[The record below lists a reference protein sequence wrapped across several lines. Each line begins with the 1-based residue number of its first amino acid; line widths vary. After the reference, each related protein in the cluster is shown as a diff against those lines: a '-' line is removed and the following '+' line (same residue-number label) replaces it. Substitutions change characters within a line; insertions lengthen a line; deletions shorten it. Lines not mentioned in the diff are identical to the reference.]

1 MLEGITTMVRAITMP
16 KLGQSEEVG
25 TLVRWRK
32 KVGDTVA
39 KGDILF
45 EIETDKALL
54 EVESFFE
61 GTLLKTIVQEGTTV
75 PINTTVGFVGDPG
88 EAVPEVVAQTC
99 RFDSAH
105 GPERQ
110 PKGSSRSAALA
121 PTPEA
126 RKPELSGVSRGGS
139 RPPALLPTRGK
150 PEPRFERP
158 VAPGELRVVERIS
171 AAPSVMPAPAVF
183 RISPRAAKLA
193 KESAINPAPI
203 VGTGPLGRIVERDV
217 KNYLESKGYNQ
228 LRITPAAKR
237 LAAKENI
244 DILSLL
250 DGSHPPQRITLTR
263 VERAI
268 TELPKPLSRMRQVIA
283 SRLTE
288 SFTTTPHFFVTV
300 AVDMTELVNFRAE
313 LKAQGVSYT
322 VTDFILKAVAM
333 SLVEFPVVNSTTD
346 GKTIRWHSKV
356 HLGMAVNLE
365 QGLVVPVIRNAEE
378 LSLAELHDCAS
389 ELIAKARAGKLTPDE
404 MGGSTFTISNMG
416 MLDIENFT
424 AIINP
429 GESAILAVSSTLK
442 QPAVKDGQIVV
453 RDIMKMTLSSDHR
466 IIDGATAARFANA
479 IKQKLEEISLWKR
492 LT

>member
-1 MLEGITTMVRAITMP
+1 MVRPITMP

-45 EIETDKALL
+45 EIETDKAIL

-61 GTLLKTIVQEGTTV
+61 GTLLKTVVEEGTTV

-88 EAVPEVVAQTC
+88 EAIP
-99 RFDSAH
+99 
-105 GPERQ
+105 
-110 PKGSSRSAALA
+110 AAIAL
-121 PTPEA
+121 PPEA
-126 RKPELSGVSRGGS
+126 RKPELPSVSIGAP
-139 RPPALLPTRGK
+139 RPPAPSPARVM
-150 PEPRFERP
+150 PEARLERP
-158 VAPGELRVVERIS
+158 AAPGELRVVERVIPTPGVM
-171 AAPSVMPAPAVF
+171 AAPEVF

-193 KESAINPAPI
+193 RESAINPSPI
-203 VGTGPLGRIVERDV
+203 VGTGPYGRIVERDV
-217 KNYLESKGYNQ
+217 KNYLESKGYYQ

-244 DILSLL
+244 DILAL
-250 DGSHPPQRITLTR
+250 DGKNAPGRIT
-263 VERAI
+263 VAVVQRAI
-268 TELPKPLSRMRQVIA
+268 AEKPQPMSRMRQVIA
-283 SRLTE
+283 ARLTE

-300 AVDMTELVNFRAE
+300 AVDMTELVNFRSE
-313 LKAQGVSYT
+313 LKARGGPYT
-322 VTDFILKAVAM
+322 VTDFIVKAVAL
-333 SLVEFPVVNSTTD
+333 SLAEFPVVNSTTD
-346 GKTIRWHSKV
+346 GKNVRWHSKV
-356 HLGMAVNLE
+356 HLGLAVNLE
-365 QGLVVPVIRNAEE
+365 QGLVVPVIRDAEE

-389 ELIAKARAGKLTPDE
+389 ELVAKARAGKLTE
-404 MGGSTFTISNMG
+404 MSGSTFTISNMG

-429 GESAILAVSSTLK
+429 GESAILAVSSIVK
-442 QPAVKDGQIVV
+442 QPVVKDGQIVV

-492 LT
+492 LA

>member
-1 MLEGITTMVRAITMP
+1 MVRPITMP

-39 KGDILF
+39 RGDILF
-45 EIETDKALL
+45 EIETDKAVL

-61 GTLLKTIVQEGTTV
+61 GTLLKIVVQEGTTV

-88 EAVPEVVAQTC
+88 EAIPETVAP
-99 RFDSAH
+99 A
-105 GPERQ
+105 PEPRRAEA
-110 PKGSSRSAALA
+110 PSVSKEAPRSPA
-121 PTPEA
+121 PSPA
-126 RKPELSGVSRGGS
+126 REM
-139 RPPALLPTRGK
+139 

-158 VAPGELRVVERIS
+158 VSQVRPVGAALVAAQGQPQGLPLRGPTPE
-171 AAPSVMPAPAVF
+171 VF
-183 RISPRAAKLA
+183 RISPRATKLA
-193 KESAINPAPI
+193 RESAINPSPI
-203 VGTGPLGRIVERDV
+203 IGTGPYGRIVERDV
-217 KNYLESKGYNQ
+217 KNYLESKGYYQ
-228 LRITPAAKR
+228 LRITPAAKK

-244 DILSLL
+244 DVLTL
-250 DGSHPPQRITLTR
+250 DGKNGPQRITVAV

-268 TELPKPLSRMRQVIA
+268 AEKPQPMSRMRQVIA

-300 AVDMTELVNFRAE
+300 AVDMTELVNFRSE
-313 LKAQGVSYT
+313 LKAQGASYT
-322 VTDFILKAVAM
+322 VTDFILKAVAL
-333 SLVEFPVVNSTTD
+333 SLVEFPIVNSTTD
-346 GKTIRWHSKV
+346 GKNVRWHSKV
-356 HLGMAVNLE
+356 HLGLAVNLE
-365 QGLVVPVIRNAEE
+365 QGLVVPVIRDAEE
-378 LSLAELHDCAS
+378 LSLAELHDCATD
-389 ELIAKARAGKLTPDE
+389 LAAKARAGKLTPDE

-442 QPAVKDGQIVV
+442 QPVVKDDQIVV

-466 IIDGATAARFANA
+466 IIDGATAAKFANA

-492 LT
+492 LA

>member
-1 MLEGITTMVRAITMP
+1 MVRPITMP

-61 GTLLKTIVQEGTTV
+61 GTLLKTIVQEGATV

-88 EAVPEVVAQTC
+88 DTIPEVAAQPRSEGSAAHPPTPNLVAQT
-99 RFDSAH
+99 RLP
-105 GPERQ
+105 G
-110 PKGSSRSAALA
+110 SAAL
-121 PTPEA
+121 T
-126 RKPELSGVSRGGS
+126 
-139 RPPALLPTRGK
+139 
-150 PEPRFERP
+150 
-158 VAPGELRVVERIS
+158 
-171 AAPSVMPAPAVF
+171 PAPARPVSLPGGAGHVAAREQPQGLPQQQAQTCLPRSVDFSPGPEVF

-193 KESAINPAPI
+193 RESAIDPSPI
-203 VGTGPLGRIVERDV
+203 AGTGPYGRIVERDV
-217 KNYLESKGYNQ
+217 KNYLESKGYYQ

-237 LAAKENI
+237 LAARENI

-250 DGSHPPQRITLTR
+250 DDAHPPERITLTR

-268 TELPKPLSRMRQVIA
+268 TELPQPMSRMRQAIA
-283 SRLTE
+283 ARLTE

-300 AVDMTELVNFRAE
+300 AVDMTELDNLRSE
-313 LKAQGVSYT
+313 LKAQGASYT
-322 VTDFILKAVAM
+322 VTDFILKAVAL
-333 SLVEFPVVNSTTD
+333 SLVEFPAVNSTTD
-346 GKTIRWHSKV
+346 GKNIRWHSKV
-356 HLGMAVNLE
+356 HLGLAVNLD
-365 QGLVVPVIRNAEE
+365 QGLVVPVIRDAEE
-378 LSLAELHDCAS
+378 LNLAELHDCAS

-429 GESAILAVSSTLK
+429 GESAILAVSSTLQ
-442 QPAVKDGQIVV
+442 QPVVKDGQIVA

-466 IIDGATAARFANA
+466 LIDGATAARFANA
-479 IKQKLEEISLWKR
+479 IKQQLEEISLWKR
-492 LT
+492 LA

>member
-1 MLEGITTMVRAITMP
+1 MVRPITMP

-32 KVGDTVA
+32 KVGDLVA

-61 GTLLKTIVQEGTTV
+61 GTLLKTVVQEGATV

-88 EAVPEVVAQTC
+88 EAIPEVVGQTC
-99 RFDSAH
+99 PSA
-105 GPERQ
+105 
-110 PKGSSRSAALA
+110 SAALA
-121 PTPEA
+121 PPPETH
-126 RKPELSGVSRGGS
+126 KPEPPSVSREAPQ
-139 RPPALLPTRGK
+139 PPALSLARATAEARLARPT
-150 PEPRFERP
+150 
-158 VAPGELRVVERIS
+158 APGERRLVERVIP
-171 AAPSVMPAPAVF
+171 APGMPATPEVF

-193 KESAINPAPI
+193 RESAINPAPI
-203 VGTGPLGRIVERDV
+203 VGTGPNGRIVERDV
-217 KNYLESKGYNQ
+217 KNYLESKGYYQ

-237 LAAKENI
+237 LAARKNI
-244 DILSLL
+244 DILSLGAANL
-250 DGSHPPQRITLTR
+250 PARRITLTR

-268 TELPKPLSRMRQVIA
+268 SEKPKPMSRMRQAIA
-283 SRLTE
+283 ARLTE

-300 AVDMTELVNFRAE
+300 AVDMTELVNLRSE
-313 LKAQGVSYT
+313 LKAQEAPYT
-322 VTDFILKAVAM
+322 LTDFIAKAVAL
-333 SLVEFPVVNSTTD
+333 SLVEFPIVNSITD
-346 GKTIRWHSKV
+346 GKSVRWHSKV
-356 HLGMAVNLE
+356 HLGLAVTLE

-378 LSLAELHDCAS
+378 LSLAELHDRAS
-389 ELIAKARAGKLTPDE
+389 ELVAKARAGKLTPDE
-404 MGGSTFTISNMG
+404 MSGSTFTISNMG

-442 QPAVKDGQIVV
+442 QPVVKDGQIVV

-479 IKQKLEEISLWKR
+479 IKQKLEEISLWKP
-492 LT
+492 LA

>member
-1 MLEGITTMVRAITMP
+1 MVRPITMP

-32 KVGDTVA
+32 KVGDAVA
-39 KGDILF
+39 KGDVLF

-54 EVESFFE
+54 EVESFFD
-61 GTLLKTIVQEGTTV
+61 GILLKTTVQEGATV

-88 EAVPEVVAQTC
+88 EAIPEGA
-99 RFDSAH
+99 APA
-105 GPERQ
+105 PEFRKPEQ
-110 PKGSSRSAALA
+110 PAALREVPRPLA
-121 PTPEA
+121 PSPARGMPEA
-126 RKPELSGVSRGGS
+126 RLKRPAAQAGANRELPLHPTPGV
-139 RPPALLPTRGK
+139 L
-150 PEPRFERP
+150 
-158 VAPGELRVVERIS
+158 
-171 AAPSVMPAPAVF
+171 AASEVF

-193 KESAINPAPI
+193 RESAINPAPI

-217 KNYLESKGYNQ
+217 RNYLEAKGYYQ

-244 DILSLL
+244 DILAL
-250 DGSHPPQRITLTR
+250 DGENGQGPITVAV

-268 TELPKPLSRMRQVIA
+268 AERPQPMSRMRQTIA

-300 AVDMTELVNFRAE
+300 AVDMTELVNFRSE
-313 LKAQGVSYT
+313 LKAQGASYT
-322 VTDFILKAVAM
+322 VTDFILKAVAL
-333 SLVEFPVVNSTTD
+333 SLVEFPIVNSTTD
-346 GKTIRWHSKV
+346 GKNVRWHSRV
-356 HLGMAVNLE
+356 HLGLAVNLE
-365 QGLVVPVIRNAEE
+365 QGLVVPVIRDAEE
-378 LSLAELHDCAS
+378 LSLAELHDAAT

-429 GESAILAVSSTLK
+429 GESAILAVSSALK
-442 QPAVKDGQIVV
+442 QPVVRDDQIVI

-492 LT
+492 LA

>member
-1 MLEGITTMVRAITMP
+1 MATMVRPITMP

-32 KVGDTVA
+32 KVGDPVA

-61 GTLLKTIVQEGTTV
+61 GTLLKTVVEEGTTI

-88 EAVPEVVAQTC
+88 EAIPEAI
-99 RFDSAH
+99 
-105 GPERQ
+105 
-110 PKGSSRSAALA
+110 A

-126 RKPELSGVSRGGS
+126 RKPEPPSVSREAP
-139 RPPALLPTRGK
+139 RPQTPSLARGM

-158 VAPGELRVVERIS
+158 LAHVGAVRPSTLPRAVSASRTGEPPLHPTPG
-171 AAPSVMPAPAVF
+171 VMASPEVF

-193 KESAINPAPI
+193 RESAINPSPI
-203 VGTGPLGRIVERDV
+203 VGTGPYGRIVERDV
-217 KNYLESKGYNQ
+217 KNYLESKGYYQ

-237 LAAKENI
+237 LAAGQNI
-244 DILSLL
+244 DILSL
-250 DGSHPPQRITLTR
+250 GAGNPPGRITLAWI
-263 VERAI
+263 ERAI
-268 TELPKPLSRMRQVIA
+268 SEKPKPMSRMRQVIA
-283 SRLTE
+283 ARLTE

-300 AVDMTELVNFRAE
+300 AVDMTDLVNFRSE
-313 LKAQGVSYT
+313 LKAQRASYT
-322 VTDFILKAVAM
+322 LTDFIAKAVAL
-333 SLVEFPVVNSTTD
+333 SLVEFPIVNSSTD
-346 GKTIRWHSKV
+346 GQNVRWHSKV
-356 HLGMAVNLE
+356 HLGLAVNLE
-365 QGLVVPVIRNAEE
+365 QGLVVPVIRDAEE
-378 LSLAELHDCAS
+378 LSLGELHDCAA
-389 ELIAKARAGKLTPDE
+389 ELVAKARAGKLTPDD
-404 MGGSTFTISNMG
+404 MSGSTFTISNMG

-442 QPAVKDGQIVV
+442 QPVVKGGQIVV
-453 RDIMKMTLSSDHR
+453 RDIMKMTLSCDHR

-479 IKQKLEEISLWKR
+479 IKQKLEEITLWKR
-492 LT
+492 LA